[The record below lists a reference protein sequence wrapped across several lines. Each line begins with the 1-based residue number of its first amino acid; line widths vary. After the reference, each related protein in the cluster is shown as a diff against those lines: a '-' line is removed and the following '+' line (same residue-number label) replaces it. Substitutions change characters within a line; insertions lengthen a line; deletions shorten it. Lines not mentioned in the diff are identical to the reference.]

1 MLKNVLTIGM
11 MMFIAVGTMAQT
23 VEKNDSVKNAK
34 KTKEYQFTDVKL
46 LKTTPVKNQSSSGT
60 CWSFAGTAF
69 LESQKLICLKCLLSV
84 MRILKRLKSM
94 FVCMAPSISVAEV
107 LL

>member
-34 KTKEYQFTDVKL
+34 KTKEYQFTDVKF
-46 LKTTPVKNQSSSGT
+46 LKANY
-60 CWSFAGTAF
+60 
-69 LESQKLICLKCLLSV
+69 
-84 MRILKRLKSM
+84 
-94 FVCMAPSISVAEV
+94 
-107 LL
+107 

>member
-11 MMFIAVGTMAQT
+11 MMFIAVGTMDQN

-69 LESQKLICLKCLLSV
+69 LESELLRQDKPEVDLSE
-84 MRILKRLKSM
+84 M
-94 FVCMAPSISVAEV
+94 FIVRHAYIE
-107 LL
+107 

>member
-34 KTKEYQFTDVKL
+34 KRK
-46 LKTTPVKNQSSSGT
+46 
-60 CWSFAGTAF
+60 
-69 LESQKLICLKCLLSV
+69 
-84 MRILKRLKSM
+84 
-94 FVCMAPSISVAEV
+94 SIS
-107 LL
+107 LQM